1 MRKVTQ
7 IVKEDL
13 ARAYAARSARAHP
26 GATLKLLREERGWTL
41 AELGRRAGFTVSAL
55 SKMENNR
62 VAMTYDK
69 LARISASLGV
79 EVSRLFGPTESAD
92 DGIPVR
98 GRRSVT
104 RAGDGKTPGSTIPA
118 NLHLHADLLN
128 KCMVPVIISHVAR
141 GPDQVGA
148 LVRYSGEQFIYVLEG
163 AIDVYTDVY
172 APLRLNAGDSVYLD
186 SAMAHGY
193 GASHGPCRVLA
204 VYSGNEREVPAAAGA
219 GAGPSAVGAARSAPL
234 PKRARRRSD

>member
-1 MRKVTQ
+1 MK
-7 IVKEDL
+7 KDL
-13 ARAYAARSARAHP
+13 ARAYAARRARAHL
-26 GATLKLLREERGWTL
+26 GATLKVLREERGWTL

-79 EVSRLFGPTESAD
+79 AVSRLFGPSESAD
-92 DGIPVR
+92 DGIAVR

-104 RAGDGKTPGSTIPA
+104 RAGDGKTLGSTNPA

-128 KCMVPVIISHVAR
+128 KRMVPVIISHVAR
-141 GPDQVGA
+141 SPDGVGA

-163 AIDVYTDVY
+163 AIDVYTHVY

-193 GASHGPCRVLA
+193 GASNGPCRVLA
-204 VYSGNEREVPAAAGA
+204 VYSGTQSEVPAAARA
-219 GAGPSAVGAARSAPL
+219 ESSAAGPARADPL